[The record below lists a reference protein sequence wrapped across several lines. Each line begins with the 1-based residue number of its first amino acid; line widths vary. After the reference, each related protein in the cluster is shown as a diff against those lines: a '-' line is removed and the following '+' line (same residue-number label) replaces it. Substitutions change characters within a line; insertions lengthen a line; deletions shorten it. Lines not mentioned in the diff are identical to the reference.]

1 MPCACQVPGPAYPEN
16 KEWGPF
22 VWSVLHALAEKA
34 GKVVFALYEA
44 DERRAWVQLLKATGS
59 MLPCSDCRDHY
70 KVWVDEHPFT
80 YIETMPYQAIKPF
93 VQNWLWL
100 LHQDVNTRLG
110 KPGILLT
117 DLPGL
122 YGSVPISM
130 QFKLIE
136 LIEKR
141 AIQQGGVNLNA
152 WMAWV
157 KPYRTLMSVYGL
169 S

>member
-1 MPCACQVPGPAYPEN
+1 MWA
-16 KEWGPF
+16 
-22 VWSVLHALAEKA
+22 VLHGLAEKA
-34 GKVVFALYEA
+34 GKVVFSLYEA
-44 DERRAWVQLLKATGS
+44 DERRAWVQLLKVTGT

-70 KVWVDEHPFT
+70 KNWLESHPLVT
-80 YIETMPYQAIKPF
+80 IETMPYSSMKPF
-93 VQNWLWL
+93 IQNWLWS
-100 LHQDVNTRLG
+100 LHQDVNARLG
-110 KPGILLT
+110 KPGVLLT

-122 YGSVPISM
+122 YGSVNISM
-130 QFKLIE
+130 EFKLFE

-157 KPYRTLMSVYGL
+157 KQYRTLMSVYGL